1 LPIGVARLTDDSL
14 AHWLLRFHDVDG
26 LTAH

>member
-1 LPIGVARLTDDSL
+1 LPIGAAWLTDDSL
-14 AHWLLRFHDVDG
+14 THWLLGFHDVDG

>member
-1 LPIGVARLTDDSL
+1 LPIGAARLTDDSL
-14 AHWLLRFHDVDG
+14 THWLLRFHDVDG